1 MKPLD
6 DASADHSQGTQGRE
20 HTNSADLDAQLCAAV
35 RDFENGDYVE
45 LPPGHARRCGET
57 GESLWPDEL
66 SA

>member
-1 MKPLD
+1 MKPREH
-6 DASADHSQGTQGRE
+6 ASPEYSQGTQGQK
-20 HTNSADLDAQLCAAV
+20 TSAADLDAQLCAAV

-45 LPPGHARRCGET
+45 LPPGYARRCSET